1 MNKQGVCFSIT
12 VNSVFVCNLLDWCYT
27 ERQDDEGGGSMK
39 VMGRRGR
46 VPAAVI
52 LAFCC
57 VQRSL
62 VCLRNRLPV
71 CLILSILFSTFLIQ
85 PTPLTSHTQ

>member
-1 MNKQGVCFSIT
+1 MNKQGVCFCIT

-27 ERQDDEGGGSMK
+27 ERQDDEEGGLMK
-39 VMGRRGR
+39 VMGERGR

-52 LAFCC
+52 LAFCF

-62 VCLRNRLPV
+62 VCLKN
-71 CLILSILFSTFLIQ
+71 
-85 PTPLTSHTQ
+85 